1 MVPEVEVA
9 VSLAAALLELAVVAA
24 SWEPEVAAASWGPP
38 VVLVLSGEEVD
49 VSSPL
54 RKVLE
59 AVPAVEVSWPAAQM
73 ASLVAVA
80 FYRNE
85 PKQVQ
90 AAVVCRNGLNRV
102 ERFPGSRPL

>member
-9 VSLAAALLELAVVAA
+9 VALAAALLELAVVAA
-24 SWEPEVAAASWGPP
+24 SWEPVVVAASWEPA
-38 VVLVLSGEEVD
+38 VVWVLCGEEVD

-54 RKVLE
+54 RKVLV
-59 AVPAVEVSWPAAQM
+59 AVPAVVVSWPAAQM

-80 FYRNE
+80 LCRSE

-90 AAVVCRNGLNRV
+90 AAVVCRNGLSRV
-102 ERFPGSRPL
+102 EKSPGS